1 MQLFNKAAAKR
12 IFTHT
17 WYIYPLLAGIITI
30 IWLWAFPAFHQP
42 TKHETLTLFFATE
55 LKNEKYLN
63 QIKKHYSEEKL
74 REVETHYHLPDDS
87 RAYYQALETY
97 AANSDLLIL
106 DDLTVKDFV
115 NSDHR
120 DELLYQITDEVKT
133 NYITSEH
140 DYYTYTDDQ
149 GSTYAYG
156 VKLKDKGVDHYLS
169 TYMTFDEMRDY
180 YIVLSTSSVNVGALR
195 SKSNAA
201 YDNALT
207 FMNYLLEL

>member
-1 MQLFNKAAAKR
+1 MQLFNKSAARR
-12 IFTHT
+12 IFAHT
-17 WYIYPLLAGIITI
+17 WYIYPLLAGVITV

-42 TKHETLTLFFATE
+42 TKHETLTLFFATD
-55 LKNEKYLN
+55 LKSEKYLN

-74 REVETHYHLPDDS
+74 REVETHYHLPDGS
-87 RAYYQALETY
+87 TAYYQALQTY
-97 AANSDLLIL
+97 LSNSDLLIL
-106 DDLTVKDFV
+106 DELTVKDFV
-115 NSDHR
+115 DSEHR
-120 DELLYQITDEVKT
+120 NEFFYQITDEVKT
-133 NYITSEH
+133 DYITGEH

-149 GSTYAYG
+149 GTTYAYG

-195 SKSNAA
+195 NKSNAA